1 MTLSTMLPGMLVA
14 RRVLAQVPAAAF
26 HTSALA
32 AAAPRPNIANSKLK
46 SHSGAKKRFFPV
58 IGSAKGSAV
67 TMKFTRGS
75 ANKQHLNSGMSR
87 VRLNRLGGTTMVSGG
102 AMAKVL
108 RRMLGP
114 RM

>member
-1 MTLSTMLPGMLVA
+1 MLPGMLVA

-87 VRLNRLGGTTMVSGG
+87 VRLSRLAGSKVVSKGPVSR
-102 AMAKVL
+102 ML
-108 RRMLGP
+108 RRLLGP
-114 RM
+114 SF